1 MGTLPARLA
10 PMITRRQAL
19 TLLLTSAGTV
29 LVRRRAEGQSTRPI
43 PSNALNILFVM
54 TDDQRADALSIAGNA
69 ILRTPNIDRIGL
81 DGIRFTEFFVTNS
94 LCAPSRATFYTGLY
108 SHVHGV
114 LTNGSGEVNRNQSGL
129 RRDQMTFVDLLHQ
142 AGYETALVGKWHLR
156 SEPSGFDQW
165 IILPGGGGPYID
177 PPMTA
182 NGMKVKFRGYADD
195 VVGDQT
201 LFYLQ
206 NRAKER
212 PFCLLMNFKAPH
224 RNWIPAPRY
233 AHEFEGVEIPLPRTF
248 EDKFEGRP
256 EALRKTD
263 MAVADMPDFKDRGV
277 PEALPREERKKRN
290 LQELVRNYYRTLLSV
305 DENVG
310 RVLEFLDKND
320 LAKNTVVFF
329 TSDNGFFLGEHGLFD
344 KRLMYEPSIRV
355 PLLVRHPG
363 RIPAGT
369 VDGKD
374 MVLNID
380 IAPTILELAGIPI
393 LPAMQGRSFV
403 PLLEGKSEP
412 WRDAF
417 LYEYYEFPDADHC
430 VRKNRG
436 VRTARWKLIQFWE
449 QPQEWELY
457 DLQNDPD
464 EIHNLAGRADHAKV
478 MTELR
483 ARLEQLRKQTGDSD
497 PPGPPPV
504 AMQCHGR

>member
-1 MGTLPARLA
+1 
-10 PMITRRQAL
+10 MITRRDAVRV
-19 TLLLTSAGTV
+19 LLASAGGILT
-29 LVRRRAEGQSTRPI
+29 RRRATAQTTRPI
-43 PSNALNILFVM
+43 PRDAPNILLIM
-54 TDDQRADALSIAGNA
+54 TDDQRYDALSIAGNKV
-69 ILRTPNIDRIGL
+69 LRTPNIDRIGAE
-81 DGIRFTEFFVTNS
+81 GIRFTEFFVTNS
-94 LCAPSRATFYTGLY
+94 LCAPSRASFYTGLY

-114 LTNGSGEVNRNQSGL
+114 LTNGSGEVNRNQGGL
-129 RRDQMTFVDLLHQ
+129 RPDQITFMHLLQQ

-156 SEPSGFDQW
+156 SDPAGFDQW
-165 IILPGGGGPYID
+165 IILPGGGGPYLD

-182 NGMKVKFRGYADD
+182 SGGMKIKFRGYADD
-195 VVGDQT
+195 IVGDQT
-201 LFYLQ
+201 LFFLQ
-206 NRAKER
+206 NRSKER

-224 RNWIPAPRY
+224 RNWIPAARH
-233 AHEFEGVEIPLPRTF
+233 AHAFEEVEIPIPRTF

-263 MAVADMPDFKDRGV
+263 MAIADMPDFKDRGV
-277 PEALPREERKKRN
+277 PETLPRDERKRRN

-310 RVLEFLDKND
+310 AVLDFLDKND
-320 LAKNTVVFF
+320 LAKNTLVIF

-355 PLLVRHPG
+355 PLLMRQPG
-363 RIPAGT
+363 KIAAGS
-369 VDGKD
+369 VNNSE

-380 IAPTILELAGIPI
+380 IAPTLLEAAGIPI
-393 LPAMQGRSFV
+393 APAMQGRSFV
-403 PLLEGKSEP
+403 PMLEGKSIP

-436 VRTARWKLIQFWE
+436 VRTARWKLIHFWE

-457 DLQNDPD
+457 DLRDDPD
-464 EIHNLAGRADHAKV
+464 EIRNLAGRRDHAAI

-483 ARLEQLRKQTGDSD
+483 SRLDALRHQTGDAD

-504 AMQCHGR
+504 ALQCHGR